1 MMGGSSAG
9 IVTASTVYLE
19 QQGLSG
25 TVSNYVA
32 SGSTTG
38 TFTLTL
44 PSDSAFTALN
54 PGALTIKVYQQAGTT
69 LSGLTS
75 VANGATIQVRG
86 LLFFDGGT
94 WKLVASRI
102 AAS

>member
-9 IVTASTVYLE
+9 VVTASQIELE
-19 QQGLSG
+19 QQGFSG
-25 TVSNYVA
+25 TVSNYA
-32 SGSTTG
+32 ANGSQA

-44 PSDSAFTALN
+44 ASDSAFTTLT
-54 PGALTIKVYQQAGTT
+54 GASTITVFQQAGTT

-75 VANGATIQVRG
+75 VANSTTVRVRG

-102 AAS
+102 VGQ